1 MSTSLR
7 PLLLATTNAGKATE
21 FRRLVGGRFL
31 VRTLDELAGSADS
44 NPPEV
49 EETGESY
56 YENALKKALRYFAWA
71 KTVAAK
77 DGAAPL
83 PVLADDSGIEL
94 DALGGLPG
102 VYSARFGGEDLS
114 WPARWQHLQDELQ
127 TTGPGPWPA
136 RFRCV
141 LCYYDGVHP
150 PVFFE
155 GTTEGSVIPAAK
167 GTAGFGYDPIF
178 YSDGLGATFGE
189 ASDEKKD
196 AVSHRARAL
205 SAFVLAMDRDTF

>member
-1 MSTSLR
+1 MSTGPR
-7 PLLLATTNAGKATE
+7 PLVLATSNQGKAAE
-21 FRRLVGGRFL
+21 FRRLLGPSVTLVTLAEVAANVGKP
-31 VRTLDELAGSADS
+31 
-44 NPPEV
+44 PPEV

-56 YENALKKALRYFAWA
+56 YENALVKALRYFAYA
-71 KTVAAK
+71 KSMST
-77 DGAAPL
+77 DGGPF
-83 PVLADDSGIEL
+83 PVLADDSGLEL

-127 TTGPGPWPA
+127 TTGTGPWPA

-141 LCYYDGVHP
+141 LCYYDGVRP

-167 GTAGFGYDPIF
+167 GTSGFGYDPIF
-178 YSDGLGATFGE
+178 YSDALGSTFGE

-196 AVSHRARAL
+196 TVSHRARAL
-205 SAFVLAMDRDTF
+205 QAFAASLSRSA

>member
-1 MSTSLR
+1 MTTER
-7 PLLLATTNAGKATE
+7 FVVLATGNVGKAEE
-21 FRRLVGGRFL
+21 FRRLLGSRFSL
-31 VRTLDELAGSADS
+31 VTLPEIAATS
-44 NPPEV
+44 NIEPPDI
-49 EETGESY
+49 EESGESY
-56 YENALKKALRYFAWA
+56 YENALKKALGYFAYA
-71 KTVAAK
+71 KAALP
-77 DGAAPL
+77 DTGVPH

-94 DALGGLPG
+94 DALGGMPG

-127 TTGPGPWPA
+127 TTGAGPWPA

-141 LCYYDGVHP
+141 LCYYDGVRP

-167 GTAGFGYDPIF
+167 GTSGFGYDPIF
-178 YSDGLGATFGE
+178 YSDALGSTFGQ

-196 AVSHRARAL
+196 TISHRARAL
-205 SAFVLAMDRDTF
+205 EAFVRSLGSPEPGK

>member
-1 MSTSLR
+1 VTSPR
-7 PLLLATTNAGKATE
+7 PLVLATGNAGKAAE
-21 FRRLVGGRFL
+21 FRRLLGPRFQL
-31 VRTLDELAGSADS
+31 TTLSEIAARTGVKA
-44 NPPEV
+44 PEV

-56 YENALKKALRYFAWA
+56 YENALKKALGYYAYA
-71 KTVAAK
+71 QA
-77 DGAAPL
+77 
-83 PVLADDSGIEL
+83 PVLADDSGLEL

-102 VYSARFGGEDLS
+102 VFSARFGGEDLS

-127 TTGPGPWPA
+127 TTGAGPWPA

-141 LCYYDGVHP
+141 LCYYDGKTP

-167 GTAGFGYDPIF
+167 GASGFGYDPIF
-178 YSDGLGATFGE
+178 YSEALGETFGE

-196 AVSHRARAL
+196 TVSHRARAL
-205 SAFVLAMDRDTF
+205 EHFVRAMDGQPS

>member
-1 MSTSLR
+1 V
-7 PLLLATTNAGKATE
+7 LATTNAGKAAE
-21 FRRLVGGRFL
+21 FRRLLGSRFS
-31 VRTLDELAGSADS
+31 VQTLDELAAASGSK
-44 NPPEV
+44 PPEV

-56 YENALKKALRYFAWA
+56 YENALKKALRYFAWQ
-71 KTVAAK
+71 KTVAAEA
-77 DGAAPL
+77 GHPPL

-102 VYSARFGGEDLS
+102 VYSARFGGEDLG

-141 LCYYDGVHP
+141 LCYYDGLRP
-150 PVFFE
+150 PLFYE

-178 YSDGLGATFGE
+178 YSDALGATFGE
-189 ASDEKKD
+189 ASEEKKD

-205 SAFVLAMDRDTF
+205 ASFVSAVESRE

>member
-1 MSTSLR
+1 MTGVSRTIV
-7 PLLLATTNAGKATE
+7 LATGNAGKAVE
-21 FRRLVGGRFL
+21 FRRLLGDDFRVLTLADVERDVG
-31 VRTLDELAGSADS
+31 AAA
-44 NPPEV
+44 PAV

-56 YENALKKALRYFAWA
+56 YENALKKALGYFAFA
-71 KTVAAK
+71 KRMHA
-77 DGAAPL
+77 DGAPF
-83 PVLADDSGIEL
+83 PVLADDSGLEL

-127 TTGPGPWPA
+127 NTGTGPWPA

-141 LCYYDGVHP
+141 LCYYDGVNP
-150 PVFFE
+150 PLFFE

-178 YSDGLGATFGE
+178 YSDALGGTFGE
-189 ASDEKKD
+189 ATEEKKD
-196 AVSHRARAL
+196 GVSHRARAL
-205 SAFVLAMDRDTF
+205 EKFVATIRGL